1 MHTSESA
8 RADGQPRL
16 VSGQPD
22 DQEALFWTLMH
33 RFEAR
38 ALACYRRNAP
48 PLATAAK
55 ADVVR
60 AAATAATAEDQ
71 LAASELARPV
81 EALFA
86 CVADEQRTSTLLV
99 QGLVL
104 EYLGQSIYRI
114 GAAAERIS
122 PATRALA
129 AAGLAASEEVTGLAL
144 DCIATEIG
152 TGEPAYA
159 VFADVTHDALGALDA
174 LSEPVDRVF
183 GERFGLRFA
192 DLLGEFTADLIG
204 ACTRLEMPR
213 RKVVAHL
220 AGACM
225 GL

>member
-1 MHTSESA
+1 MQAERTPASGPPHLAPLE
-8 RADGQPRL
+8 ADA
-16 VSGQPD
+16 
-22 DQEALFWTLMH
+22 QEALFWTLMH
-33 RFEAR
+33 RFEAH
-38 ALACYRRNAP
+38 ALACYRRHAP
-48 PLATAAK
+48 LLATVAK

-60 AAATAATAEDQ
+60 AAAAAAAAPERLAATD
-71 LAASELARPV
+71 LAPRV

-86 CVADEQRTSTLLV
+86 CVAGDERTATLFV

-104 EYLGQSIYRI
+104 EHLGQSIYRI
-114 GAAAERIS
+114 GEVAERTS
-122 PATRALA
+122 PATRSLA
-129 AAGLAASEEVTGLAL
+129 TAGRAASEEVTRLAL
-144 DCIATEIG
+144 ERIAADVG
-152 TGEPAYA
+152 TGEVAYA

-192 DLLGEFTADLIG
+192 DLLGEFTADLVG